1 MSFAK
6 YSSAVPRIVGLVI
19 LLLLVVCSALVL
31 KNFQLIRDNTNLF
44 DNISKFSSEQSDINQ
59 GLDKICAEK

>member
-31 KNFQLIRDNTNLF
+31 KNFQLIRDNTKLF